1 MIFFAPGEILATAL
15 IALLLDRWLGDPPW
29 LTRRIGHPVIWIGRV
44 IGFLEQRL
52 NRAPEKSARGRFLG
66 LLTVTMV
73 AALALAGGTAVILLG
88 QTVNLAIPFAGLAAG
103 VLLCQRSLADHVTAV
118 ADGLRHDV
126 AGGRQALAHLV
137 GRDVSDLD
145 ESAVA
150 TGAIESLAENTSDGI
165 VAPLFW
171 LLVGGLPGMTL
182 YKAINTADSMI
193 GHRDRRHLAFGWAA
207 ARLDDGL
214 NLPAARLTA
223 VGFALAAGITQAAPL
238 AALRAALRAAWRDA
252 GGHLS
257 PNAGWPEAA
266 VAGALGLTLGG
277 PRSYAGRSVDLA
289 RMGDGQAPTGAPDIM
304 RALALYRATLNLT
317 TCLVAGALALLW
329 AFGAADFS
337 SHPF

>member
-66 LLTVTMV
+66 LLTVTLV

-145 ESAVA
+145 ESAR
-150 TGAIESLAENTSDGI
+150 SPP
-165 VAPLFW
+165 APLNHW
-171 LLVGGLPGMTL
+171 PKTLPTEL
-182 YKAINTADSMI
+182 S
-193 GHRDRRHLAFGWAA
+193 RRCSGYCSAA
-207 ARLDDGL
+207 C
-214 NLPAARLTA
+214 
-223 VGFALAAGITQAAPL
+223 
-238 AALRAALRAAWRDA
+238 RA
-252 GGHLS
+252 
-257 PNAGWPEAA
+257 
-266 VAGALGLTLGG
+266 
-277 PRSYAGRSVDLA
+277 
-289 RMGDGQAPTGAPDIM
+289 
-304 RALALYRATLNLT
+304 
-317 TCLVAGALALLW
+317 
-329 AFGAADFS
+329 
-337 SHPF
+337 